1 MLLSVIGVNHRTA
14 SVEVRERLAVSED
27 VLPKALRELSEH
39 PGIDEVALLSTCNR
53 TEIYSVVERQH
64 DNPLADW
71 LSRFHDMAATE
82 LESHLFECEDIAAVR
97 HILRVAAGLDSMVLG
112 EPQILGQLKDA
123 YKAAVDQ
130 RVVGKRLNKLFQ
142 HAFHVAK
149 RIRTDTSIG
158 SSPVSVAFAAVRLA
172 QQIHGDLKQRTAL
185 LLGAG
190 DTIELTANHLAENG
204 LGRLI
209 VANRTIVRAQ
219 NLASKYGGYAIQLD
233 DLSRHLAD
241 ADIVVSATTASEPIL
256 HRDTVEEAIK
266 TRRRRPIFMVD
277 IAVPR
282 DIEASV
288 STLADVYLYSVDDLR
303 TVVQDN
309 IRSREVAA
317 TQANEIVVAQANRYL
332 DWLKAN
338 DATATIQEMRV
349 ASEAL
354 KQAMLLQAKKR
365 LAKGQDPE
373 AVLKTVMDLL
383 VNKLMHNP
391 SVKLREAS
399 ANDNDEFIAIA
410 RALFD
415 LD

>member
-14 SVEVRERLAVSED
+14 SIEVRERLAVSED
-27 VLPKALRELSEH
+27 ALPEALRELSEH
-39 PGIDEVALLSTCNR
+39 PSIDEVALLSTCNR
-53 TEIYSVVERQH
+53 TEIYSGVERQH

-82 LESHLFECEDIAAVR
+82 LESHLFECEDLAAVR

-149 RIRTDTSIG
+149 QIRTDTSIG

-209 VANRTIVRAQ
+209 VANRTIERAQ

-288 STLADVYLYSVDDLR
+288 GTLADVYLYSVDNLR

-317 TQANEIVVAQANRYL
+317 TQANEIVVAQANRYQ

-338 DATATIQEMRV
+338 DAAATIQEMRV

-354 KQAMLLQAKKR
+354 KQAMLSQAKKR

-373 AVLKTVMDLL
+373 VVLKAVMNLL

-391 SVKLREAS
+391 SVKLREAG

>member
-1 MLLSVIGVNHRTA
+1 
-14 SVEVRERLAVSED
+14 
-27 VLPKALRELSEH
+27 
-39 PGIDEVALLSTCNR
+39 
-53 TEIYSVVERQH
+53 
-64 DNPLADW
+64 
-71 LSRFHDMAATE
+71 
-82 LESHLFECEDIAAVR
+82 
-97 HILRVAAGLDSMVLG
+97 
-112 EPQILGQLKDA
+112 
-123 YKAAVDQ
+123 
-130 RVVGKRLNKLFQ
+130 
-142 HAFHVAK
+142 
-149 RIRTDTSIG
+149 
-158 SSPVSVAFAAVRLA
+158 
-172 QQIHGDLKQRTAL
+172 
-185 LLGAG
+185 
-190 DTIELTANHLAENG
+190 
-204 LGRLI
+204 
-209 VANRTIVRAQ
+209 
-219 NLASKYGGYAIQLD
+219 
-233 DLSRHLAD
+233 
-241 ADIVVSATTASEPIL
+241 
-256 HRDTVEEAIK
+256 
-266 TRRRRPIFMVD
+266 IFMVD